1 VARLIEIVFL
11 HQIDVVFV
19 EGSQGSIG
27 RVVAPHGSDQD
38 EFEVVGGLEEG
49 ELVLLGLEVSGL
61 SLDVGVQ
68 DPNEVRHG
76 GRSAL

>member
-61 SLDVGVQ
+61 SLDVGV
-68 DPNEVRHG
+68 
-76 GRSAL
+76 